1 MNSLI
6 TVLHGVTDPRTGN
19 AQRHDLLE
27 ILTIALVASVCGCDS
42 CVDFADFAEDRETLF
57 REFLVLEN
65 GLPSHDTFSRL
76 FRLLDPSSLS
86 SAFGR
91 FLEALGADGRGIVA
105 IDGKTLRRSFDR
117 AAAKSPLHVVTA
129 FAAEAQLVLGQTA
142 VGAGENEI
150 VAARALLQMLDIKGA
165 LITADA
171 IHCNK
176 DTGQA
181 VLDRGADYLF
191 ALKSNRPATLRDV
204 EDYFTDPQAE
214 IGESLT
220 TTDADHGRIEIR
232 RHCVVHDVDWLF
244 ADKTDRDRPIMPG
257 LATIGRV
264 EAEVVREGRTT
275 RSVRYY
281 LSSAKLSAQ
290 AFAHAVRAHW
300 AIENGLHWVLDMAF
314 DEDRARARK
323 DHAAENLAIIRKL
336 ALNILKTARPDIS
349 IRRKRKRAGWSD
361 EFARTIIAQM
371 R

>member
-1 MNSLI
+1 MISLI
-6 TVLHGVTDPRTGN
+6 TVLHGITDPRTGN
-19 AQRHDLLE
+19 ARRHDLLE
-27 ILTIALVASVCGCDS
+27 ILTIALVASICGCDS
-42 CVDFADFAEDRETLF
+42 CVDFADFAEDREALL

-76 FRLLDPSSLS
+76 FRLLDPASLS
-86 SAFGR
+86 AAFGR
-91 FLEALGADGRGIVA
+91 FLEALGADGAGVIA

-129 FAAEAQLVLGQTA
+129 FAAEAQLVLGQAA

-150 VAARALLQMLDIKGA
+150 IAARALLEMIDIRGA

-171 IHCNK
+171 VHCNR

-181 VLDRGADYLF
+181 VLDRGGDYLF
-191 ALKSNRPATLRDV
+191 ALKSNRPTTLQDV
-204 EDYFTDPQAE
+204 EDYFADPDAAVAE
-214 IGESLT
+214 TLS

-232 RHCVVHDVDWLF
+232 HHAVIHEVDWLF
-244 ADKTDRDRPIMPG
+244 AGKPDRDHPAMPG
-257 LATIGRV
+257 LSTIGRV
-264 EAEVVREGRTT
+264 EAEVTRDGRTS

-281 LSSAKLSAQ
+281 LSSARLSAQ
-290 AFAHAVRAHW
+290 AFARAVRAHW

-336 ALNILKTARPDIS
+336 ALNVLKTARPDIS
-349 IRRKRKRAGWSD
+349 IRRKRKRSGWSD
-361 EFARTIIAQM
+361 EFARTVIAQM